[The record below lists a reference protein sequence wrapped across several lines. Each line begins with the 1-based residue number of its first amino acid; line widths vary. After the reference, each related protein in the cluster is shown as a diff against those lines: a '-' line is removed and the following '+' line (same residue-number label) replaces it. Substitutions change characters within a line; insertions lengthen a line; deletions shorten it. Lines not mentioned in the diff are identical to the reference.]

1 MKRNRLGRRG
11 GLPRDAEQLLWLAN
25 GLADSSSRA
34 EDHFWDQRLADAVD
48 NLLRSEDE
56 DALNTALD
64 HLSTASAHA
73 YDELADMIESRAEGA
88 LKSDE
93 QHDVLLIA
101 APVMAWSRYRIPAAP
116 IAAAA
121 MSNLRVQLKA
131 HVLAKDVRLALADFL
146 FSPDQL
152 PQGYCATADFA
163 THLGKAAGTDTDLHI
178 KTDNLPETAQF
189 LSDTRYLLG
198 AVMVPK
204 GAPIFRWQEE
214 DCTREQAQDQWR
226 AQGGACFAPL
236 LTGCAFEVVLPNAYF
251 AASREADKASR
262 PYSIQASVAFL
273 STTLDTPATG
283 LRAVVAPFF
292 ERQVEEYRI
301 GFTLRAQSEVVHGVV
316 WPLLG
321 AEDEQRD
328 PRRNR
333 SHPARLRH
341 HRPAGARQRV
351 PDGILRRLRRAHVP
365 LARGRGRACR
375 AARRTG
381 RADAETSALI
391 HGQ

>member
-48 NLLRSEDE
+48 GLLRAEDE
-56 DALNTALD
+56 EALTTALD
-64 HLSTASAHA
+64 HLSSATASVHA

-88 LKSDE
+88 LKSDD

-116 IAAAA
+116 IAAAVMA
-121 MSNLRVQLKA
+121 NLRVHLKA
-131 HVLAKDVRLALADFL
+131 HVLATGVKLALADFL

-163 THLGKAAGTDTDLHI
+163 THLGKAAEADSDLHI

-189 LSDTRYLLG
+189 LSDNRYLLG
-198 AVMVPK
+198 AVVVPK

-214 DCTREQAQDQWR
+214 DCSRDLALEQWR
-226 AQGGACFAPL
+226 AQGGACVAPL

-273 STTLDTPATG
+273 STTLDTPAAG
-283 LRAVVAPFF
+283 VRAVVAPFF
-292 ERQVEEYRI
+292 ERQVEEFRI
-301 GFTLRAQSEVVHGVV
+301 GFTLSGQNDVVHGVV

-321 AEDEQRD
+321 AEDESSETLSQIEATLQACGITD
-328 PRRNR
+328 IMILDNEFPMEYCDDC
-333 SHPARLRH
+333 
-341 HRPAGARQRV
+341 GAPMYPSPEGEAV
-351 PDGILRRLRRAHVP
+351 H
-365 LARGRGRACR
+365 
-375 AARRTG
+375 
-381 RADAETSALI
+381 AELPEEHAEQMPKHL
-391 HGQ
+391 H